1 MNRPIKFRGR
11 DIDTGEFVYA
21 ELGQVSAEISDEYLS
36 FITDDMH
43 LVDADTI
50 AQLVGFDRN
59 GREVYEGD
67 TVVIPCCGTEI
78 AARLINNLTVNCKLK
93 EATT

>member
-1 MNRPIKFRGR
+1 MRPIKFRGV

-43 LVDADTI
+43 LVDADSI
-50 AQLVGFDRN
+50 SQLVGYDAD

-67 TVVIPCCGTEI
+67 VIVFPFGTEI
-78 AARLINNLTVNCKLK
+78 DAVLYGNVTPFAKLK